1 MNTTTHHEPTRRV
14 EGPATD
20 SIAGPG
26 GVRATRT
33 VVTLTSAVIAVCA
46 FTFSFGNIWRLA
58 LTWGVPGPISP
69 LVAPMLDVS
78 VVGLLIAIRELS
90 LHGVPGRDLTGA
102 RLLMLV
108 CAVTTWGLNIA
119 QPVLDHRWGGVVI
132 DSVAPALLLGWAE
145 VGPTLLRLTAA
156 LNTRADSAPQGLGGS
171 HGVTVANPAMTGAA
185 TRRGSVAAVAGGGHT
200 PSAAAPPVHGVVGAL
215 AAPAWAPN
223 ATDGAPDRNGDATR
237 SWSGRRT
244 ASGTAWDRPDEEG
257 DLPHVA

>member
-1 MNTTTHHEPTRRV
+1 MNSTTHQELTR
-14 EGPATD
+14 PATD
-20 SIAGPG
+20 PTAGSIAGPG
-26 GVRATRT
+26 GVRATRA

-58 LTWGVPGPISP
+58 LTWGVPGPIAP

-90 LHGVPGRDLTGA
+90 LHGVPGRALTGA

-156 LNTRADSAPQGLGGS
+156 FTTPATSAPQGLGGS
-171 HGVTVANPAMTGAA
+171 YGVNIADPAMTGVA
-185 TRRGSVAAVAGGGHT
+185 TRRGTAAATATGGHT
-200 PSAAAPPVHGVVGAL
+200 PVAAVPPSHGVVGTV
-215 AAPAWAPN
+215 AAPARAPG
-223 ATDGAPDRNGDATR
+223 ATGGDGDGTR